1 MAESHSSDTGSNT
14 NGGLYENVAPG
25 QMVDAFNDW
34 IFDSSRKA
42 GDVGVV
48 ATTYGCHLIY
58 FVGPGEYSFRDS
70 LIVNAKTSAD
80 YNTWYTG
87 LTEAITPSQGL
98 GVRFVNKGITLQ
110 SNSSQSTS
118 N

>member
-1 MAESHSSDTGSNT
+1 MTHTAAKGKAEK
-14 NGGLYENVAPG
+14 ERIA
-25 QMVDAFNDW
+25 DAFNDW

-42 GDVGVV
+42 GDVGIVE
-48 ATTYGCHLIY
+48 TTYGCHLIY